1 MNNISSD
8 NIDKLSIFKSNND
21 KLCDLI
27 AKLSKGDLTRNE
39 NELKDVA
46 NAFNELYLDNDFRH
60 QYSSITKYIINDLNS
75 SNESTSFAYDFSSV
89 VNTLYNLSENLNY
102 LYSNFIVNS
111 DEKVKLSYNKLC
123 DHINLEIVR
132 FNYFQT
138 QFDALQQ
145 DFKTVESACN
155 DLKEQKD
162 TVSSVIKE
170 FNNIKSEVEKKQTSQ
185 KSDIDNIVNDLEESK
200 EQLKKHTTWYISI
213 LGIFAGIIITVFSA
227 VTFSTSVLSNI
238 KQLNNFSLTFWI
250 LIIFAGFINLL
261 YSLYNLVYKITDQEH
276 MITKWYK
283 NTFNISILFLCLLC
297 IVLHCLFYSTD
308 DAFLEKSKSQVEVD
322 IKTDPLVLK
331 ASQMKMNNY
340 IANVY

>member
-1 MNNISSD
+1 MNNLSSD
-8 NIDKLSIFKSNND
+8 KIDKISNFKTNND

-46 NAFNELYLDNDFRH
+46 NEFNELYLDNDFRH

-155 DLKEQKD
+155 DLKEQKN

-170 FNNIKSEVEKKQTSQ
+170 FNNIKSEVDKKQTSQ
-185 KSDIDNIVNDLEESK
+185 KSDIDKIVNNLEESK

-213 LGIFAGIIITVFSA
+213 LGIFAGIIITIFSA

-238 KQLNNFSLTFWI
+238 KELNNFTLTFWI
-250 LIIFAGFINLL
+250 LIIFAGFINIL
-261 YSLYNLVYKITDQEH
+261 YSLYNLVYKVTDQDH
-276 MITKWYK
+276 KITKWYQ
-283 NTFNISILFLCLLC
+283 NYFNISILVLCVIC
-297 IVLHCLFYSTD
+297 IVLHSCSSRSSNVSSDKLT
-308 DAFLEKSKSQVEVD
+308 SQIDVNVNANQ
-322 IKTDPLVLK
+322 LVLK
-331 ASQMKMNNY
+331 AIQEKMDNK
-340 IANVY
+340 

>member
-46 NAFNELYLDNDFRH
+46 NEFNELYLDNDFRH

-138 QFDALQQ
+138 QFDAFQQ
-145 DFKTVESACN
+145 EIKLIKNTCD
-155 DLKEQKD
+155 DLKEQKEN
-162 TVSSVIKE
+162 VISKLEEFKNIKFEIKE
-170 FNNIKSEVEKKQTSQ
+170 EQISQ
-185 KSDIDNIVNDLEESK
+185 KSDITTIINDLEESK
-200 EQLKKHTTWYISI
+200 EQLKKHSTWYISI

-283 NTFNISILFLCLLC
+283 NTFNISILVLCLLC
-297 IVLHCLFYSTD
+297 IILHCLFYSTD
-308 DAFLEKSKSQVEVD
+308 DGFIDKSKSQVDVN
-322 IKTDPLVLK
+322 IK
-331 ASQMKMNNY
+331 QIN
-340 IANVY
+340 

>member
-138 QFDALQQ
+138 QFDAFQQ
-145 DFKTVESACN
+145 EIKLIKNTCD
-155 DLKEQKD
+155 DLKEQKEN
-162 TVSSVIKE
+162 VISKLEEFKNIKFEIKE
-170 FNNIKSEVEKKQTSQ
+170 EQISQ
-185 KSDIDNIVNDLEESK
+185 KSDITTIINDLEESK
-200 EQLKKHTTWYISI
+200 EQLKKHSTWYISI

-238 KQLNNFSLTFWI
+238 KQLNNFTLTFWI

-261 YSLYNLVYKITDQEH
+261 YSLYNLVYKVNRED
-276 MITKWYK
+276 
-283 NTFNISILFLCLLC
+283 L
-297 IVLHCLFYSTD
+297 
-308 DAFLEKSKSQVEVD
+308 
-322 IKTDPLVLK
+322 
-331 ASQMKMNNY
+331 
-340 IANVY
+340 

>member
-170 FNNIKSEVEKKQTSQ
+170 FNNINEVEGFRKC
-185 KSDIDNIVNDLEESK
+185 DIMVTRDNALPLKEGEYYFCDVIGCKVLDVDDRDSEIGEVTDVIETGANNVFAIRTPEGKEVLFPVIPECIKEVNTEEKIVRA
-200 EQLKKHTTWYISI
+200 H
-213 LGIFAGIIITVFSA
+213 V
-227 VTFSTSVLSNI
+227 
-238 KQLNNFSLTFWI
+238 
-250 LIIFAGFINLL
+250 
-261 YSLYNLVYKITDQEH
+261 
-276 MITKWYK
+276 
-283 NTFNISILFLCLLC
+283 
-297 IVLHCLFYSTD
+297 
-308 DAFLEKSKSQVEVD
+308 
-322 IKTDPLVLK
+322 
-331 ASQMKMNNY
+331 MNGLMD
-340 IANVY
+340 

>member
-46 NAFNELYLDNDFRH
+46 NEFNELYLDNDFRH

-170 FNNIKSEVEKKQTSQ
+170 FNNIKSEVDKKQTSQ

-200 EQLKKHTTWYISI
+200 EQLKKTYYLVYIYSRYFCWYYYHSFFSSYI
-213 LGIFAGIIITVFSA
+213 L
-227 VTFSTSVLSNI
+227 
-238 KQLNNFSLTFWI
+238 NFS
-250 LIIFAGFINLL
+250 
-261 YSLYNLVYKITDQEH
+261 V
-276 MITKWYK
+276 
-283 NTFNISILFLCLLC
+283 
-297 IVLHCLFYSTD
+297 V
-308 DAFLEKSKSQVEVD
+308 
-322 IKTDPLVLK
+322 
-331 ASQMKMNNY
+331 
-340 IANVY
+340 

>member
-138 QFDALQQ
+138 QFDAFQQ
-145 DFKTVESACN
+145 EIKLIKNTCD
-155 DLKEQKD
+155 DLKEQKEN
-162 TVSSVIKE
+162 VISKLEEFKNIKFEIKE
-170 FNNIKSEVEKKQTSQ
+170 EQISQ
-185 KSDIDNIVNDLEESK
+185 KSDITTIINDLEESK
-200 EQLKKHTTWYISI
+200 EQLKKHSTWYISI

-238 KQLNNFSLTFWI
+238 KQLNNFTLTFWI

-261 YSLYNLVYKITDQEH
+261 YSLYNLVYKVTDQEH
-276 MITKWYK
+276 KITKWYK
-283 NTFNISILFLCLLC
+283 NTFNISILVLCLLC
-297 IVLHCLFYSTD
+297 IILHCLFYSTD
-308 DAFLEKSKSQVEVD
+308 DGFIDKSKSQVDVN
-322 IKTDPLVLK
+322 IK
-331 ASQMKMNNY
+331 QIN
-340 IANVY
+340 